1 MANKELVNWEAREYI
16 IREKNTGWW
25 IGFAIVV
32 AALGT
37 IAVLMKQYLF
47 LVVIVLAAV
56 ALILHITRKPRT
68 LHYSLSKDGLSEG
81 NNLYTFDQFKSF
93 GIVDDGKNHYSLVLV
108 PKKRFGMR
116 VIVFFPESE
125 GEQIVD
131 MFGARLPMEPV
142 KSDLLDKLVRWLR
155 I

>member
-16 IREKNTGWW
+16 VREKNTGWW
-25 IGFAIVV
+25 IGFAVVVV
-32 AALGT
+32 ALCVVAILIG
-37 IAVLMKQYLF
+37 QWLF
-47 LVVIVLAAV
+47 LAVIILAAISLV
-56 ALILHITRKPRT
+56 LHVTRKPRT

-81 NNLYTFDQFKSF
+81 NNLYAFSDFRSF
-93 GIVDDGKNHYSLVLV
+93 GILSENNHYSLVLT

-116 VIVFFPESE
+116 VTVFFPETE

-131 MFGARLPMEPV
+131 IFGARLPMEPV
-142 KSDLLDKLVRWLR
+142 KLDLMDKLVRWLR

>member
-1 MANKELVNWEAREYI
+1 MAKKELVNWEAREYI
-16 IREKNTGWW
+16 VHERNVGWW

-32 AALGT
+32 IALGVV
-37 IAVLMKQYLF
+37 AVLLKQFLF
-47 LVVIVLAAV
+47 LAVIILAAI

-93 GIVDDGKNHYSLVLV
+93 GVVDDGKNHYSLVLV

-116 VIVFFPESE
+116 VAVFFPESE

-142 KSDLLDKLVRWLR
+142 KSDMLDKLVRWLR